1 MNNDSDRKK
10 LEELNMR
17 IEKAQA
23 AADPTTK
30 TKDNDVAVQ
39 SRQAIRMI
47 RIGSDFLAVVVVF
60 GGIGWFLDGQF
71 DTQPWLMLGLL
82 TVGFI
87 TGFWMLVRVLL
98 RKRSEK
104 EDRE

>member
-17 IEKAQA
+17 IEKAQE
-23 AADPTTK
+23 AADPISK
-30 TKDNDVAVQ
+30 TKDRDVAVQ

-47 RIGSDFLAVVVVF
+47 RIGSDFLAVIVVF
-60 GGIGWFLDGQF
+60 GGIGWFLDGQL

-82 TVGFI
+82 IVGFI
-87 TGFWMLVRVLL
+87 TGFWMLVRVLF
-98 RKRSEK
+98 RKRPETEDK
-104 EDRE
+104 E